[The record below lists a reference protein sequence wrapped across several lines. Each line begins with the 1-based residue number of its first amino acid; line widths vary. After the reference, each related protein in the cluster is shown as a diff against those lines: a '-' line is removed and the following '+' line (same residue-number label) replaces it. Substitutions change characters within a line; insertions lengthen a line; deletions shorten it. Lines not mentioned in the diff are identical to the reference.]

1 VLALVF
7 VLIVFHVVWFRWM
20 AEYLVQEQAPVKAG
34 MIVVLGGD
42 LRGDRI
48 LKGAALAQQGFAPQ
62 VLVSGGGN
70 MYGLHESDL
79 AVAWAVKHGYPESL
93 FIKLPFPATSTR
105 DEEEADSRELRKR
118 NVRDF
123 LLVTSTYHTRRA
135 AATFRSVAPDL
146 KFHTI
151 GVPDA
156 YFSADGWWHN
166 REGEK
171 TFVMEW
177 AKTLA
182 DGLGF

>member
-1 VLALVF
+1 VLALVLAI
-7 VLIVFHVVWFRWM
+7 VVFHVIWFRWM
-20 AEYLVQEQAPVKAG
+20 GEYLVQEQAPVKAG

-48 LKGAALAQQGFAPQ
+48 LKAAALAQQGFAPQ

-79 AVAWAVKHGYPESL
+79 AVDWAVKHGYPDSL
-93 FIKLPFPATSTR
+93 FVKVPFPATSTR
-105 DEEEADSRELRKR
+105 DEEEADSKELRKR
-118 NVRDF
+118 HVRDF
-123 LLVTSTYHTRRA
+123 LLVTSTFHTRRA

-146 KFHTI
+146 KFHTV
-151 GVPDA
+151 GVADT

-171 TFVMEW
+171 TFVLEW